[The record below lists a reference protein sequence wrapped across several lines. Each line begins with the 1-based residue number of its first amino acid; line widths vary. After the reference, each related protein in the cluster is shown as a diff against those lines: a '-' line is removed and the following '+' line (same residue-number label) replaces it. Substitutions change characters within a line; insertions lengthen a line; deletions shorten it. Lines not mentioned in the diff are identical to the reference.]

1 MVGSVCFAHFV
12 SHYYIMLLAP
22 LFLVIRA
29 DYGVTYTELG
39 LALTL
44 SNIVSTVFQ
53 TPAGFLVDRMSA
65 RIVLIVGL
73 LLGAGALAV
82 AGLVNSFW
90 VFVAM
95 FGIVGLGNTVYHPAD
110 YSLLSHHVPAERAG
124 RMFSFHTFAGMLG
137 NAAAPATL
145 VYLQQTVGWR
155 GAFLV
160 AASLGLVAALILVWQ
175 GEPQTAPARVA
186 REKKSDP
193 QMRRWTDGGLLTAT
207 PILLSLL
214 FFILLSFCGGGLSNY
229 LIVGLGALHGTPPEV
244 ANTALTSLAGHERR
258 RRIGRR
264 RAHRLDLAS
273 WRRRRWRADRDR
285 DRLHANRHRGFQHAH
300 ASAAA
305 VGRRLLLRHHDAF
318 TGPDCALG
326 NAAGCLWAR
335 LRLRF
340 DWFQYCWDRAADYLR
355 PASRPR
361 LPARTLLCHGK
372 LRAAG
377 DDCRTGDSLVTT
389 ADAKT

>member
-1 MVGSVCFAHFV
+1 MS
-12 SHYYIMLLAP
+12 
-22 LFLVIRA
+22 
-29 DYGVTYTELG
+29 YTELG

-44 SNIVSTVFQ
+44 SNVVSTVFQ

-95 FGIVGLGNTVYHPAD
+95 FGVVGLGNTVYHPAD
-110 YSLLSHHVPAERAG
+110 YSLLSHHVPRERAG

-175 GEPQTAPARVA
+175 GEPQTAPARAA
-186 REKKSDP
+186 REKKSEVAD
-193 QMRRWTDGGLLTAT
+193 TALDGWRLLTAT

-244 ANTALTSLAGHERR
+244 ANTALTSLAGHERG

-264 RAHRLDLAS
+264 RAHRLDLTS
-273 WRRRRWRADRDR
+273 WRRRRCRADRDR
-285 DRLHANRHRGFQHAH
+285 DRLHADRHRGFRHAH

-305 VGRRLLLRHHDAF
+305 VGRRLLA
-318 TGPDCALG
+318 
-326 NAAGCLWAR
+326 
-335 LRLRF
+335 
-340 DWFQYCWDRAADYLR
+340 
-355 PASRPR
+355 PASQC
-361 LPARTLLCHGK
+361 LHG
-372 LRAAG
+372 
-377 DDCRTGDSLVTT
+377 T
-389 ADAKT
+389 